1 MNHEHSE
8 LGRLLEVAHE
18 LAIEAGAITLK
29 HFGSVLSSDTKGDG
43 TPVTEADRAAETRMR
58 DRIGAKFPNHGI
70 LGEEFGETNPGASI
84 RWILDPIDG
93 TRSFV
98 RGVPLYGVLLGI
110 EIDGRPAVG
119 VAHFPALNETVGAAL
134 GHGCTWNGRPA
145 RVSKVDT
152 LGAAAAL
159 TTDPVELLE
168 GPAAAG
174 WETLVRETSLARTWG
189 DCYGHILV
197 ATGRAEIM
205 VDPILSP
212 WDAAP
217 FVPILTEAGGR
228 FTDRDGNAR
237 FDGGSGISTNGLL
250 HDQVLALLRGKVR

>member
-1 MNHEHSE
+1 MNIGHHE
-8 LGRLLEVAHE
+8 LGHLLTVAQE
-18 LAIEAGAITLK
+18 LAVQAGAVTLK
-29 HFGSVLSSDTKGDG
+29 HFGNVLASDTKGDG
-43 TPVTEADRAAETRMR
+43 TPVTEADRAAEALMR
-58 DRIGAKFPNHGI
+58 KEIGAQFPTHGI
-70 LGEEFGETNPGASI
+70 LGEEFGEANPGAPI

-93 TRSFV
+93 TRTFV
-98 RGVPLYGVLLGI
+98 RGVPLYGVLIGI
-110 EIDGRPAVG
+110 EVDGKPAVG
-119 VAHFPALNETVGAAL
+119 VAHFPALNEIVAAAL
-134 GHGCTWNGRPA
+134 GHGCSWNGRPA
-145 RVSKVDT
+145 RVSDVDT
-152 LGAAAAL
+152 LPNAAAL

-228 FTDRDGNAR
+228 FTDREGNAR

-250 HDQVLALLRGKVR
+250 HDQVLSLLRG